1 MFNFAY
7 TMLAK
12 RLGLLF
18 LFYLGLRLAFY
29 LFNLPLFAGAPFLQV
44 LLAFLHGLRFD
55 LSALA
60 LINLP
65 FVVLSLLPREK
76 IFRTPTYQRWL
87 LLVYAAINVP
97 FFFVNLIDIEYYKF
111 VGRRTTNE
119 IFTITADILD
129 QGGQLARNYW
139 YFIVIEVLLAGLLV
153 WLYPRYQKRHFM
165 PRFPLSLRVL
175 AFLLLVPLLVLSIRG
190 GFQYKPLRPSHAFI
204 QEPAELGNI
213 ALNSSF
219 TFIRSMGNKPFE
231 KESYFPS
238 QQAAA
243 RHLGFSPYGALQ
255 QQEAPV
261 RDNVVILILES
272 FGSEYVGIENAGQG
286 YTPFL
291 DSLAAAGTLF
301 RENYAN
307 GKQSIVAIPSILAGL
322 PALMDDPFIASSFES
337 NQLFGLGSVLKP
349 AGYST
354 SFFHGGIN
362 GTMGFNNFAQLI
374 GMDQYYGLNEYP
386 KDLKEQDFDGIWGI
400 FDEPY
405 LQYFARQLNRQQ
417 EPFASAVFTLSS
429 HDPYTIPAAHTGRFP
444 KGKLKLHE
452 TLGYA
457 DHALRQFFK
466 VASRQPWYSRTLFI
480 LTGDH
485 TQKTVRRGYNNK
497 VAQHKVP
504 MILFHPSRSFDF
516 ADTRRITQ
524 HADILPTIVDY
535 LNVKTDKLL
544 PFGQSVLDTTNMGR
558 ALFYQGGIFSLVH
571 RDYITEL
578 WPDGSL
584 KMFAYQT
591 HGFKPLK
598 KPDPAKLGVYSQE
611 LKALVQYYRN
621 GLIDNNLYYW
631 IKDKKPGG

>member
-7 TMLAK
+7 KILAK

-29 LFNLPLFAGAPFLQV
+29 LFNRQVFAGAPFSQV
-44 LLAFLHGLRFD
+44 VLAFLHGLRFD
-55 LSALA
+55 LSALT

-65 FVVLSLLPREK
+65 YVVLSLLPKEK
-76 IFRTPTYQRWL
+76 LFRSATYQRWL
-87 LLVYAAINVP
+87 LVVFAGINVP

-119 IFTITADILD
+119 LFTITADILD
-129 QGGQLARNYW
+129 QGGHLARDYW
-139 YFIVIEVLLAGLLV
+139 YFILIEILLAYLLV
-153 WLYPRYQKRHFM
+153 RLYPRYHKRAFA
-165 PRFPLSLRVL
+165 PRFPLSLRLLV
-175 AFLLLVPLLVLSIRG
+175 FLLLVPLMVLFIRG
-190 GFQYKPLRPSHAFI
+190 GFQYKPLRSSHAFI

-219 TFIRSMGNKPFE
+219 TFIRSLNNKPFDRE
-231 KESYFPS
+231 NYFPS

-243 RHLGFSPYGALQ
+243 RQLGFSPLATQ
-255 QQEAPV
+255 NQPETPI
-261 RDNVVILILES
+261 RDNVVVLILES
-272 FGSEYVGIENAGQG
+272 FGSEYIGVENKGRG

-291 DSLAAAGTLF
+291 DSLAIAGTLF

-322 PALMDDPFIASSFES
+322 PALMEDPFIGSSFDS

-349 AGYST
+349 AGYQT

-362 GTMGFNNFAQLI
+362 GTMGFNNFAPLV
-374 GMDQYYGLNEYP
+374 GMDQYFGLDEYP
-386 KDLKEQDFDGIWGI
+386 KNLKDKDFDGMWGI

-405 LQYFARQLNRQQ
+405 LQYFIRQMNRQR
-417 EPFASAVFTLSS
+417 EPFATSVFTLSS

-444 KGKLKLHE
+444 KGKLQLHE
-452 TLGYA
+452 TLGYT

-466 VASRQPWYSRTLFI
+466 TAARQPWYSRTLFI

-497 VAQHKVP
+497 VAMHKVP
-504 MILFHPSRSFDF
+504 LILFHPTKSFDF
-516 ADTRRITQ
+516 ADTTRITQ
-524 HADILPTIVDY
+524 HVDILPTVVDY
-535 LNVKTDKLL
+535 LNLKTDKLL
-544 PFGQSVLDTTNMGR
+544 PFGQSVLDTTNGGR
-558 ALFYQGGIFSLVH
+558 AVFYQGGIFTLVH

-578 WPDGSL
+578 WPNGSL
-584 KMFAYQT
+584 KMFGYQT
-591 HGFKPLK
+591 HGFKQLK
-598 KPDPAKLGVYSQE
+598 QPDPEKLAVYGPE